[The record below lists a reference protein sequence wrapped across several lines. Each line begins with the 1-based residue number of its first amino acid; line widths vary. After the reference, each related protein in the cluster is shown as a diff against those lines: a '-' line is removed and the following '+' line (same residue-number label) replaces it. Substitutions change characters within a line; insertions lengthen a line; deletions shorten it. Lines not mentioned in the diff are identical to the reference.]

1 MKKLVLC
8 LLIALS
14 SIFFFSANFYA
25 SSKEALSENIAR
37 LASSVELVQVDLSN
51 RKIIVGQNPY
61 LKNTKEPTVYKF
73 RNLDKGFL
81 ILVNRSHPAGKDFYN
96 PNMINIA
103 KKLPSTKSEL
113 MLDREAAEALAEL
126 FDAAKSDGIKNL
138 TVVSGYRS
146 YSYQEGLFKRKVD
159 FYKNQGKSSEE
170 AKALAATVVAIPG
183 TSEHQTGLAIDLASR
198 ANLGLE
204 QGFENT
210 PEGRWMRENAHKFG
224 YILRYGKDKQSI
236 TKIIYEPWH
245 FRYVGKPHSEIIY
258 KNDFCL
264 EEYIDYL
271 KASKK
276 IEYTSEDN
284 KKFFIYYIEGAG
296 NVDEIEVWAY
306 TGQVVGL
313 SSDNSGGLIL
323 TLKLD

>member
-1 MKKLVLC
+1 MR
-8 LLIALS
+8 
-14 SIFFFSANFYA
+14 ANLR
-25 SSKEALSENIAR
+25 KR
-37 LASSVELVQVDLSN
+37 LKHWQ
-51 RKIIVGQNPY
+51 RPWW
-61 LKNTKEPTVYKF
+61 
-73 RNLDKGFL
+73 
-81 ILVNRSHPAGKDFYN
+81 RS
-96 PNMINIA
+96 
-103 KKLPSTKSEL
+103 
-113 MLDREAAEALAEL
+113 R
-126 FDAAKSDGIKNL
+126 
-138 TVVSGYRS
+138 
-146 YSYQEGLFKRKVD
+146 
-159 FYKNQGKSSEE
+159 
-170 AKALAATVVAIPG
+170 

-224 YILRYGKDKQSI
+224 FILRYGKDKQSI

-323 TLKLD
+323 TLELD